1 MNGYDQMTRE
11 AQMLADERNE
21 LYARLSPGVLD
32 WMPLIERA
40 AERRALRQRIDEI
53 TMMLGEVVR

>member
-1 MNGYDQMTRE
+1 MTRE